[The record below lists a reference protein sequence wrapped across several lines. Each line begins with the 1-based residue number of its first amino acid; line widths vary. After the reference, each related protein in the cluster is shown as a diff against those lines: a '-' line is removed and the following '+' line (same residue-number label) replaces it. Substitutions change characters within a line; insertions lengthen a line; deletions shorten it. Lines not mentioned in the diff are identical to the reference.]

1 MKWDEMRLID
11 WLVDCERER
20 EMKEERS
27 NLKEEEL
34 KIRSKEREIDNK
46 IKFERKRW
54 EMNLRSFIRSIS
66 SNSNKAALSSWT
78 MMTKIEKILMKDWI
92 EEWID

>member
-1 MKWDEMRLID
+1 MRLID

-46 IKFERKRW
+46 IKFERKR
-54 EMNLRSFIRSIS
+54 
-66 SNSNKAALSSWT
+66 
-78 MMTKIEKILMKDWI
+78 
-92 EEWID
+92 